1 MTEAE
6 AIKHFATMQQAADDR
21 AFFTDGELA
30 SVTTALERLGLDHD
44 RSAGLKE
51 VLGRSAHLDYKRW
64 HMTRATA
71 TSLANELP
79 PVSDI
84 EFSNAFK
91 RVLEGGNWAPA
102 SIYAAA
108 KQSKNDRDR
117 PWVVLVTGLNGVRKT
132 TAIYEPWFEAALA
145 EAIVGP
151 DGSRGAPK
159 RVQLPADRGPHV
171 RQGRRAAADDG
182 LRLELPPE
190 QGLRH
195 HGTEGTDQAAA
206 EQALGEVVRVS
217 SGLVKRRREVSVRF
231 WAERRGLG
239 WVPRVRVAGDLGDVP
254 RRGRVVE
261 ATGRHDVFTGPLG
274 HLHPSP
280 AQQTTND
287 APQDAEDRRPR
298 P

>member
-1 MTEAE
+1 MAATDDDADNDNAPMTEEE
-6 AIKHFATMQQAADDR
+6 AIKHFSTMQQAADDR

-91 RVLEGGNWAPA
+91 RVLEGGNWAQSA
-102 SIYAAA
+102 IYAAA

-132 TAIYEPWFEAALA
+132 TAIYEPWTLAADCDGATTFEFTPL
-145 EAIVGP
+145 
-151 DGSRGAPK
+151 R
-159 RVQLPADRGPHV
+159 
-171 RQGRRAAADDG
+171 RRAD
-182 LRLELPPE
+182 PE
-190 QGLRH
+190 
-195 HGTEGTDQAAA
+195 
-206 EQALGEVVRVS
+206 
-217 SGLVKRRREVSVRF
+217 
-231 WAERRGLG
+231 
-239 WVPRVRVAGDLGDVP
+239 
-254 RRGRVVE
+254 GRN
-261 ATGRHDVFTGPLG
+261 F
-274 HLHPSP
+274 
-280 AQQTTND
+280 
-287 APQDAEDRRPR
+287 
-298 P
+298 

>member
-1 MTEAE
+1 
-6 AIKHFATMQQAADDR
+6 MQQAADDR

-64 HMTRATA
+64 HMTQ
-71 TSLANELP
+71 SDSHLFGNELP

-91 RVLEGGNWAPA
+91 RVLEGGNWAQS

-117 PWVVLVTGLNGVRKT
+117 PWVVLVTGLNGVRKDD
-132 TAIYEPWFEAALA
+132 AIYEPWFEAALA

-159 RVQLPADRGPHV
+159 RVQLPTGSNSFF
-171 RQGRRAAADDG
+171 RQLDFVVA
-182 LRLELPPE
+182 
-190 QGLRH
+190 
-195 HGTEGTDQAAA
+195 TV
-206 EQALGEVVRVS
+206 ALTQFEKLYAIS
-217 SGLVKRRREVSVRF
+217 M
-231 WAERRGLG
+231 
-239 WVPRVRVAGDLGDVP
+239 
-254 RRGRVVE
+254 
-261 ATGRHDVFTGPLG
+261 
-274 HLHPSP
+274 
-280 AQQTTND
+280 
-287 APQDAEDRRPR
+287 
-298 P
+298 

>member
-44 RSAGLKE
+44 RGRPASRRFWEE
-51 VLGRSAHLDYKRW
+51 VAHLDYKRW

-84 EFSNAFK
+84 EFANAFK

-151 DGSRGAPK
+151 DGSAARRSASSCP
-159 RVQLPADRGPHV
+159 PV
-171 RQGRRAAADDG
+171 RI
-182 LRLELPPE
+182 P
-190 QGLRH
+190 
-195 HGTEGTDQAAA
+195 
-206 EQALGEVVRVS
+206 S
-217 SGLVKRRREVSVRF
+217 SGSSTSSWR
-231 WAERRGLG
+231 
-239 WVPRVRVAGDLGDVP
+239 
-254 RRGRVVE
+254 
-261 ATGRHDVFTGPLG
+261 PL
-274 HLHPSP
+274 
-280 AQQTTND
+280 
-287 APQDAEDRRPR
+287 R
-298 P
+298 

>member
-1 MTEAE
+1 MATTDDDATNADNAPMTEAE

-102 SIYAAA
+102 
-108 KQSKNDRDR
+108 
-117 PWVVLVTGLNGVRKT
+117 
-132 TAIYEPWFEAALA
+132 
-145 EAIVGP
+145 
-151 DGSRGAPK
+151 
-159 RVQLPADRGPHV
+159 
-171 RQGRRAAADDG
+171 
-182 LRLELPPE
+182 
-190 QGLRH
+190 
-195 HGTEGTDQAAA
+195 
-206 EQALGEVVRVS
+206 
-217 SGLVKRRREVSVRF
+217 
-231 WAERRGLG
+231 
-239 WVPRVRVAGDLGDVP
+239 
-254 RRGRVVE
+254 
-261 ATGRHDVFTGPLG
+261 
-274 HLHPSP
+274 
-280 AQQTTND
+280 
-287 APQDAEDRRPR
+287 
-298 P
+298 